1 MPRLVEREPGRDAG
15 AEADD
20 EPGRQLPALA
30 FEEDLDT
37 LAHAAETQLPKPP
50 SPLWK
55 RRTRYVRGAH
65 PLHGLRQDKG
75 KRLSAS
81 HNPKSVVTRFAPS
94 PTGFLHIG
102 NARTGLFS
110 WLYARHHGGK
120 ALLRVEDTDKARS
133 TQEAIDVIFEGLQW
147 LGLDWDEEAYFQ
159 SQFEARHAEVANQL
173 IERGAAYRC
182 YLTPEE
188 LKARRDKAQA
198 ERRPFRLESEWRD
211 CSTAGPE
218 GAPFV
223 IRLKA
228 PRDGETVIEDL
239 VQGRVAVANA
249 ELDDFVLL
257 RSDGSPTYMLAVVVD
272 DHDMGVTHVIRGDDH
287 LNNAFRQLCIVRAMG
302 WPEPIYAHIPL
313 IHGPDGAKLSKRH
326 GALGV
331 HDYRDMGILPEALF
345 NYLLRLGWGHGDDE
359 IISREQAIAWFDL
372 DHVGKSPSRFD
383 MKKLE
388 SLNGHYIREADD
400 ERLAKLVAERLGD
413 ADIGLLIRAIPEL
426 KARAHDLNQLADG
439 ARFLFASRPLAVD
452 EAASALLTS
461 ESRALLRAAH
471 QALSGAAWEHD
482 ALEEAVRQV
491 AEAAG
496 VKLGKLAQPLRAALT
511 GRTTSPGIFDVL
523 VLLGQ
528 GESLGRIADQMVEPN
543 A

>member
-1 MPRLVEREPGRDAG
+1 M
-15 AEADD
+15 
-20 EPGRQLPALA
+20 
-30 FEEDLDT
+30 
-37 LAHAAETQLPKPP
+37 
-50 SPLWK
+50 
-55 RRTRYVRGAH
+55 
-65 PLHGLRQDKG
+65 
-75 KRLSAS
+75 SAS
-81 HNPKSVVTRFAPS
+81 HNPSSVVTRFAPS

-133 TQEAIDVIFEGLQW
+133 TQEAIEVILDGLQW
-147 LGLDWDEEAYFQ
+147 LGLDWDGPAYFQ
-159 SQFEARHAEVANQL
+159 SQFEPRHAEVAHQL

-188 LKARRDKAQA
+188 LKARREKAQA

-211 CSTAGPE
+211 RTEAGPE
-218 GAPFV
+218 GVPSV

-228 PRDGETVIEDL
+228 PREGETAIDDL
-239 VQGRVAVANA
+239 VQGRVSVVNA

-272 DHDMGVTHVIRGDDH
+272 DHDMGVTHIIRGDDH
-287 LNNAFRQLCIVRAMG
+287 LNNAFRQLAIVRAMG
-302 WPEPIYAHIPL
+302 WPEPTYAHIPL

-331 HDYRDMGILPEALF
+331 HDYREMGILPEALF

-359 IISREQAIAWFDL
+359 IISPEQAIAWFDL

-388 SLNGHYIREADD
+388 SLNAHYIREADD
-400 ERLAKLVAERLGD
+400 GRLARLAAERLGL
-413 ADIGLLIRAIPEL
+413 GEGETNLLVRAMPEL
-426 KARAHDLNQLADG
+426 KSRAHDLNQLADG
-439 ARFLFASRPLAVD
+439 ARFLFATRPLAM
-452 EAASALLTS
+452 EEGAAELLNPG
-461 ESRALLRAAH
+461 SRALLRAAH
-471 QALSGAAWEHD
+471 QALGAVSVWEP
-482 ALEEAVRQV
+482 AGIEQAVRAV
-491 AEAAG
+491 ADQAG

-528 GESLGRIADQMVEPN
+528 GESLARIADQMVEPN